1 MKDDGYTNREIDM
14 HHTVINEK
22 LDKILEQTIKTNG
35 RTTKNE
41 IDIAN
46 QKTSTQIANWAFG
59 ITVPI
64 IMTMV
69 VWIFFNE
76 IGHITN
82 QLHTLTK

>member
-1 MKDDGYTNREIDM
+1 MKEDYTNREIDM
-14 HHTVINEK
+14 QHTVINDK
-22 LDKILEQTIKTNG
+22 LDKILEQTIRTNG

-41 IDIAN
+41 IDIAR

-64 IMTMV
+64 IMTLV

-76 IGHITN
+76 IEHLTN